1 MSTTNVTNQ
10 VTRFTTVTNITN
22 ITNITNLATQ
32 DPLVVSEDTYYKYY
46 QNILDDISKCKCCKI
61 HKINRPLIYI
71 PFIEVPFRIDVP
83 TRPSNTFI
91 DTFGVSK
98 IICNCDCRIN
108 ARMICRNHPH
118 YSL

>member
-10 VTRFTTVTNITN
+10 VTSLTTVTNITN
-22 ITNITNLATQ
+22 ITNLSTK
-32 DPLVVSEDTYYKYY
+32 DPIVLSEDTYYKYY
-46 QNILDDISKCKCCKI
+46 QNILDDISKCECCKI
-61 HKINRPLIYI
+61 HNINRPLIYK

-98 IICNCDCRIN
+98 IICNCNCRIN
-108 ARMICRNHPH
+108 ARMICRNHPR